1 MFSWLKRQ
9 RKLSETAEEEVVYRF
24 KAPDIDRLVDSMS
37 TILRVRFYSH
47 QSPMI
52 GPWYSSHDLDSI
64 GKAMK
69 ECGHDEAK
77 DLAAKMEVDGIP
89 HIEIVLNDP
98 DQYRGGLE
106 IPNGGDYLLRVTT
119 NQQKVRKIDK
129 RLSNSDLVFK
139 KLR

>member
-9 RKLSETAEEEVVYRF
+9 RNLSETVEEKVVYGF
-24 KAPDIDRLVDSMS
+24 KAKDIDRLVDSLS
-37 TILRVRFYSH
+37 TILRIRFYPH

-64 GKAMK
+64 GKAMR

-77 DLAAKMEVDGIP
+77 ELAAKMETDGIP

-98 DQYRGGLE
+98 DLYYGGSE
-106 IPNGGDYLLRVTT
+106 IPNAGDYLLRVTT
-119 NQQKVRKIDK
+119 NQQKVREIEK
-129 RLSNSDLVFK
+129 RLCNSNLIFK